1 MALGNQKIKKLWPPL
16 ILALACLPAFAE
28 TKKTLLECP
37 LSDGTTASLL
47 STSSEDGQQ
56 LFVKNN
62 NQTET
67 AFTDMPDSDFVGEVA
82 MAKCTGSGLIYAMN
96 YGSPYLK
103 GAFIRRHPGS
113 KVLERIDFA
122 EKALPVSLYLNA
134 QQMRLVI
141 PNDGYEIP
149 EKFIVYDY
157 TSPKGQPEEP
167 KGMNAMPDKKGF
179 EIIELK

>member
-1 MALGNQKIKKLWPPL
+1 MKKLWFPFL
-16 ILALACLPAFAE
+16 LALACDPAFADVP
-28 TKKTLLECP
+28 KALLDCP
-37 LSDGTTASLL
+37 LSDGSVASLL
-47 STSSEDGQQ
+47 STSSEDGQR
-56 LFVKNN
+56 LSVKIDNH
-62 NQTET
+62 TET

-122 EKALPVSLYLNA
+122 EKALPVFLYLNA

-149 EKFIVYDY
+149 EKFIVYNY
-157 TSPKGQPEEP
+157 ISPKGQPEEP
-167 KGMNAMPDKKGF
+167 EGMNATPDKKGF
-179 EIIELK
+179 EVIELK

>member
-1 MALGNQKIKKLWPPL
+1 V
-16 ILALACLPAFAE
+16 
-28 TKKTLLECP
+28 
-37 LSDGTTASLL
+37 ASLL
-47 STSSEDGQQ
+47 STSSEDGQR
-56 LFVKNN
+56 LSVKIDNH
-62 NQTET
+62 TET

-141 PNDGYEIP
+141 PNNGYEIP

-157 TSPKGQPEEP
+157 TSPQGKPEEP
-167 KGMNAMPDKKGF
+167 KGMNVMPDKKGF
-179 EIIELK
+179 EIIKLK